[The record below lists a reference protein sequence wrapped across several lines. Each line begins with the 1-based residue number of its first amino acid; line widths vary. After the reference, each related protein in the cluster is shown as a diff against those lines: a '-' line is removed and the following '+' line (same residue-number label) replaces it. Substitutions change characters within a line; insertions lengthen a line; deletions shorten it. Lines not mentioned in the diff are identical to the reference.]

1 METKNVKISEENYR
15 KIRQFAGELQ
25 KEMGTSISMDRALSF
40 LLKKT
45 SIKDL
50 AGAWKMSDKEA
61 DELIVSIKKGWSSW
75 KKRYV

>member
-1 METKNVKISEENYR
+1 METKTVKISEENYK

-25 KEMGTSISMDRALSF
+25 KETGSAISVDKALTF

-50 AGAWKMSDKEA
+50 AGGWKMSDKEA
-61 DELIVSIKKGWSSW
+61 DELMESLKKGWSHW
-75 KKRYV
+75 KKKYV